1 MATKNNFSNKTV
13 NELQQFLKERGVSI
27 SNKRKAL
34 CKKKADLLD
43 LDTDR
48 EVIKDDRSETLTRK
62 LTTDDGVLL
71 KISISVRDNK

>member
-13 NELQQFLKERGVSI
+13 NELQQFLKERGVNI

-34 CKKKADLLD
+34 CEKADLLD

-48 EVIKDDRSETLTRK
+48 EGIKDDPSETLTR
-62 LTTDDGVLL
+62 VN
-71 KISISVRDNK
+71 SR